1 LVSINYELPRT
12 TNCLLPNTHHR
23 LLKMDLLE
31 YQAKSLFRQMAIPI
45 LPSQRIDKPADL
57 KGLKIPYP
65 VVLKSQVRAGG
76 RGRAGGIKFVE
87 NTIDAVAA
95 AQTIFNLPIENEYPQ
110 VLLAEAKYNADQELY
125 LAVLLD
131 PIARRP
137 VLLGSRQGGMDVE
150 GSIDK
155 MQQVAVD
162 QEFSP
167 FYARRLML
175 KMGLQGDLIQ
185 SVSTIVEKMYRL
197 FVEKDLDLVEINP
210 LGISPT
216 GELMALDGKVTAN
229 DDALGRHPDLAA
241 LSGKRQSSGLAGDR
255 RNPYVGDDRRNS
267 NSKAQQSPSQFDPKS
282 QSPISNSESLQ
293 LIELDGNIGILCNGV
308 GLTMA
313 TLDAVAHQGGKPANF
328 VNMGSLDRYDGANAL
343 RDRTELGLEL
353 VAQDKSV
360 KVILV
365 NILGSASKSEEIT
378 AAVAG
383 YLERKARANRHI
395 QVVLRLVAIDADAVK
410 KRLGQLPVQLAS
422 TLDEAVAQAV
432 SGAK

>member
-1 LVSINYELPRT
+1 
-12 TNCLLPNTHHR
+12 
-23 LLKMDLLE
+23 MDLLE

-45 LPSQRIDKPADL
+45 LPSQRIDNPADL

-95 AQTIFNLPIENEYPQ
+95 AQTIFNLPIEDEYPQ
-110 VLLAEAKYNADQELY
+110 VLLAEAKYNADRELY

-137 VLLGSRQGGMDVE
+137 VLLGSREGGMDVE
-150 GSIDK
+150 GSIEQ

-197 FVEKDLDLVEINP
+197 FVQKDLDLVEINP

-216 GELMALDGKVTAN
+216 GELMALDGKVSAN

-241 LSGKRQSSGLAGDR
+241 LSGKTQSSGMGGGR
-255 RNPYVGDDRRNS
+255 RNPYGGDRPKS
-267 NSKAQQSPSQFDPKS
+267 NSKAQQSPDQFDSKP
-282 QSPISNSESLQ
+282 QSPSSNSESLE
-293 LIELDGNIGILCNGV
+293 LVELDGNVGILCNGV

-313 TLDAVAHQGGKPANF
+313 TLDAVAHQRGKPANF
-328 VNMGSLDRYDGANAL
+328 VNLGSLDRYDAVNAL

-365 NILGSASKSEEIT
+365 NILGSASKSEEIIT
-378 AAVAG
+378 AVAG

-395 QVVLRLVAIDADAVK
+395 QVVLRLVEIDADAVK
-410 KRLGQLPVQLAS
+410 KRFGQLPVQLV
-422 TLDEAVAQAV
+422 DRQNEN
-432 SGAK
+432 SGQYMKAFCF

>member
-1 LVSINYELPRT
+1 
-12 TNCLLPNTHHR
+12 
-23 LLKMDLLE
+23 
-31 YQAKSLFRQMAIPI
+31 MAIPI
-45 LPSQRIDKPADL
+45 LPSQRIDNPADL

-95 AQTIFNLPIENEYPQ
+95 AQTIFNLPIEDEYPQ

-131 PIARRP
+131 PVARRP

-150 GSIDK
+150 GSIEQ

-167 FYARRLML
+167 FYARRLTL

-216 GELMALDGKVTAN
+216 GEVMALDGKVTAN

-241 LSGKRQSSGLAGDR
+241 LSGKRQSSGFAGERRSPHAGGDR
-255 RNPYVGDDRRNS
+255 PHS
-267 NSKAQQSPSQFDPKS
+267 QSKVQQSPEFDPKS
-282 QSPISNSESLQ
+282 KSPISNSESLQ
-293 LIELDGNIGILCNGV
+293 LIELDGNIAILCNGV

-313 TLDAVAHQGGKPANF
+313 TLDAVTHQGGKPANF
-328 VNMGSLDRYDGANAL
+328 VNIGSLDRYDAANAL
-343 RDRTELGLEL
+343 RDRAELGLEL

-365 NILGSASKSEEIT
+365 NILGSASKSEEII

-395 QVVLRLVAIDADAVK
+395 QVVLRLVEIDADAVK

-422 TLDEAVAQAV
+422 TLDEAAAASV
-432 SGAK
+432 SSAK

>member
-1 LVSINYELPRT
+1 
-12 TNCLLPNTHHR
+12 
-23 LLKMDLLE
+23 MDLLE

-45 LPSQRIDKPADL
+45 LPSQRIDNLADL

-95 AQTIFNLPIENEYPQ
+95 AQTIFNLPIEDEYPQ

-131 PIARRP
+131 PVARRP

-150 GSIDK
+150 GSIEQ

-167 FYARRLML
+167 FYARRLTL

-210 LGISPT
+210 LGISPR
-216 GELMALDGKVTAN
+216 GEVMALDGKVTAN

-241 LSGKRQSSGLAGDR
+241 LSQKRLLGGLARERRSPQAPGDR
-255 RNPYVGDDRRNS
+255 LNS
-267 NSKAQQSPSQFDPKS
+267 NSKVQHSPRPEFDPKS
-282 QSPISNSESLQ
+282 PSPISNSESLQ

-313 TLDAVAHQGGKPANF
+313 TLDAVTHQGGKPANF
-328 VNMGSLDRYDGANAL
+328 VNMGSLDRYDAANAL
-343 RDRTELGLEL
+343 RDRADLGLEL
-353 VAQDKSV
+353 VAEDKNV

-365 NILGSASKSEEIT
+365 NILGSASKSEEII

-395 QVVLRLVAIDADAVK
+395 QVVLRLVEIDAEAVK

-422 TLDEAVAQAV
+422 TLDEAAATSV
-432 SGAK
+432 SSAK

>member
-1 LVSINYELPRT
+1 
-12 TNCLLPNTHHR
+12 
-23 LLKMDLLE
+23 MDLLE

-45 LPSQRIDKPADL
+45 LPSQRIDNLADL

-95 AQTIFNLPIENEYPQ
+95 AQTIFNLPIEDEYPQ

-131 PIARRP
+131 PVARRP

-150 GSIDK
+150 GSIEQ

-167 FYARRLML
+167 FYARRLTL

-185 SVSTIVEKMYRL
+185 SVSAIVEKMYRL

-210 LGISPT
+210 LGISPR
-216 GELMALDGKVTAN
+216 GEVMALDGKVTAN

-241 LSGKRQSSGLAGDR
+241 LSQKRLLGGLAQERRSPNAPGDR
-255 RNPYVGDDRRNS
+255 PHS
-267 NSKAQQSPSQFDPKS
+267 SSKVQQSAEFDPKS
-282 QSPISNSESLQ
+282 QSPISNADSLQ

-313 TLDAVAHQGGKPANF
+313 TLDAVTHQGGKPANF
-328 VNMGSLDRYDGANAL
+328 VNMGSLDRYDAANAL
-343 RDRTELGLEL
+343 RDRADLGLEL
-353 VAQDKSV
+353 VAQDKNV

-365 NILGSASKSEEIT
+365 NILGSPSKSEEII

-395 QVVLRLVAIDADAVK
+395 QIVLRLVEIDAEAVK

-422 TLDEAVAQAV
+422 TLDEAAATSV
-432 SGAK
+432 SSAK

>member
-1 LVSINYELPRT
+1 
-12 TNCLLPNTHHR
+12 
-23 LLKMDLLE
+23 MDLLE

-45 LPSQRIDKPADL
+45 LPSQRIDNPADL

-95 AQTIFNLPIENEYPQ
+95 AQTIFNLPIEDEYPQ

-131 PIARRP
+131 PVARRP
-137 VLLGSRQGGMDVE
+137 VLLGSSQGGMDVE
-150 GSIDK
+150 GSIEQ

-167 FYARRLML
+167 FYARRLAL

-216 GELMALDGKVTAN
+216 GEVMALDGKVTAN
-229 DDALGRHPDLAA
+229 DDALGRHPDLAT
-241 LSGKRQSSGLAGDR
+241 LSGKKQSSGLARERRSPHASGDR
-255 RNPYVGDDRRNS
+255 S
-267 NSKAQQSPSQFDPKS
+267 HSQSKVQQSPEFDPKS
-282 QSPISNSESLQ
+282 KSSISNSESLQ
-293 LIELDGNIGILCNGV
+293 LIELDGNIAILCNGV

-313 TLDAVAHQGGKPANF
+313 TLDAVTHQGGKPANF
-328 VNMGSLDRYDGANAL
+328 VNIGSLDRYYAANAL
-343 RDRTELGLEL
+343 RDRAELALEL

-365 NILGSASKSEEIT
+365 NILGSASKTEEII

-395 QVVLRLVAIDADAVK
+395 QVVLRLVEIDADAVK

-422 TLDEAVAQAV
+422 TLDEAAAASV
-432 SGAK
+432 SSAK

>member
-1 LVSINYELPRT
+1 
-12 TNCLLPNTHHR
+12 
-23 LLKMDLLE
+23 MDLLE

-45 LPSQRIDKPADL
+45 LPSQRIDNPADL

-95 AQTIFNLPIENEYPQ
+95 AQTIFNLPIEDEYPQ

-131 PIARRP
+131 PVARRP

-150 GSIDK
+150 GSIEQ

-167 FYARRLML
+167 FYARRLTL

-216 GELMALDGKVTAN
+216 GEVMALDGKVTAN
-229 DDALGRHPDLAA
+229 DDALGRHPDLAT
-241 LSGKRQSSGLAGDR
+241 LSGKRQSSGLARERRSPHTSGDR
-255 RNPYVGDDRRNS
+255 S
-267 NSKAQQSPSQFDPKS
+267 HSHSKVQQLPEFDPKS
-282 QSPISNSESLQ
+282 KSPISNSESLQ
-293 LIELDGNIGILCNGV
+293 LIELDGNIAILCNGV

-313 TLDAVAHQGGKPANF
+313 TLDAVTHQGGKPANF
-328 VNMGSLDRYDGANAL
+328 VNIGSLDRYDAANAL
-343 RDRTELGLEL
+343 RDRADLGLEL

-365 NILGSASKSEEIT
+365 NILGSASKTEEII

-395 QVVLRLVAIDADAVK
+395 QVVLRLVEIDADAVK

-422 TLDEAVAQAV
+422 TLDEAAAASV
-432 SGAK
+432 SSVK

>member
-1 LVSINYELPRT
+1 
-12 TNCLLPNTHHR
+12 
-23 LLKMDLLE
+23 MDLLE

-45 LPSQRIDKPADL
+45 LPSQRIDNPADL

-95 AQTIFNLPIENEYPQ
+95 AQTIFNLPIEDEYPQ

-131 PIARRP
+131 PVARRP

-150 GSIDK
+150 RSIEQ

-167 FYARRLML
+167 FYARRLAL

-216 GELMALDGKVTAN
+216 GEVMALDGKVTAN

-241 LSGKRQSSGLAGDR
+241 LSGKRQSSGLARERRSLHAPSDR
-255 RNPYVGDDRRNS
+255 PHSY
-267 NSKAQQSPSQFDPKS
+267 SKVQQQPEFDPKS
-282 QSPISNSESLQ
+282 KSPISNSESLQ
-293 LIELDGNIGILCNGV
+293 LIELDGNIAILCNGV

-313 TLDAVAHQGGKPANF
+313 TLDAVTHQGGKPANF
-328 VNMGSLDRYDGANAL
+328 VNIGSLDGYEAANAL
-343 RDRTELGLEL
+343 RDRADLGLEL

-365 NILGSASKSEEIT
+365 NILGSASKTEEII

-395 QVVLRLVAIDADAVK
+395 QVVLRLVEIDADAVK
-410 KRLGQLPVQLAS
+410 KPLGQLPVQLAS
-422 TLDEAVAQAV
+422 TLDEAAAASV
-432 SGAK
+432 SSAK

>member
-1 LVSINYELPRT
+1 
-12 TNCLLPNTHHR
+12 
-23 LLKMDLLE
+23 MDLLE

-45 LPSQRIDKPADL
+45 LPSQRIDNLADL

-95 AQTIFNLPIENEYPQ
+95 AQTIFNLPIEDEYPQ

-131 PIARRP
+131 PVARRP

-150 GSIDK
+150 GSIEQ

-167 FYARRLML
+167 FYARRLTL

-210 LGISPT
+210 LGISPR
-216 GELMALDGKVTAN
+216 GEVMALDGKVTAN

-241 LSGKRQSSGLAGDR
+241 LSEQRQSSGLARERRSPHAPGDR
-255 RNPYVGDDRRNS
+255 LNS
-267 NSKAQQSPSQFDPKS
+267 NSKVQHSPRPEFDPKS

-293 LIELDGNIGILCNGV
+293 LIGLDGNIGILCNGV

-313 TLDAVAHQGGKPANF
+313 TLDAVTHQGGKPANF
-328 VNMGSLDRYDGANAL
+328 VNMGSLEHYEAANAL
-343 RDRTELGLEL
+343 RDCAELGLEL
-353 VAQDKSV
+353 VAQDKNV

-365 NILGSASKSEEIT
+365 NILGSASKSEEII

-395 QVVLRLVAIDADAVK
+395 QVVLRLVEIDADAVK

-422 TLDEAVAQAV
+422 TLDEAAATSV
-432 SGAK
+432 SSAK

>member
-1 LVSINYELPRT
+1 
-12 TNCLLPNTHHR
+12 
-23 LLKMDLLE
+23 MDLLE

-45 LPSQRIDKPADL
+45 LPSQRIDNPADL

-95 AQTIFNLPIENEYPQ
+95 AQTIFNLPIEDEYPQ

-131 PIARRP
+131 PVARRP

-150 GSIDK
+150 GSIEQ

-167 FYARRLML
+167 FYARRLTL

-216 GELMALDGKVTAN
+216 GEVMALDGKVTAN

-241 LSGKRQSSGLAGDR
+241 LSGKRQSSGLARERRGSHAGGDR
-255 RNPYVGDDRRNS
+255 PHS
-267 NSKAQQSPSQFDPKS
+267 HSKVQQSPEFDPKS
-282 QSPISNSESLQ
+282 KSSISNSDSLQ
-293 LIELDGNIGILCNGV
+293 LIELDGNIAILCNGV

-313 TLDAVAHQGGKPANF
+313 TLDAVTHHGGKPANF
-328 VNMGSLDRYDGANAL
+328 VNIGSLDLYDAANAL
-343 RDRTELGLEL
+343 RDRVELGLEL

-365 NILGSASKSEEIT
+365 NILGSASKTEEII

-395 QVVLRLVAIDADAVK
+395 QVVLRLVEIDADAVK
-410 KRLGQLPVQLAS
+410 KRLGQWPVQLAS
-422 TLDEAVAQAV
+422 TLDEAAAASV
-432 SGAK
+432 SSVK

>member
-1 LVSINYELPRT
+1 
-12 TNCLLPNTHHR
+12 
-23 LLKMDLLE
+23 MDLLE

-45 LPSQRIDKPADL
+45 LPSQRIDNLADL

-95 AQTIFNLPIENEYPQ
+95 AQTIFNLPIEDEYPQ

-131 PIARRP
+131 PVARRP

-150 GSIDK
+150 GSIEQ

-167 FYARRLML
+167 FYARRLTL

-210 LGISPT
+210 LGISPR
-216 GELMALDGKVTAN
+216 GEVMALDGKVTAN

-241 LSGKRQSSGLAGDR
+241 LSEQRQSSGLARERRSPHGPGDR
-255 RNPYVGDDRRNS
+255 LNS
-267 NSKAQQSPSQFDPKS
+267 SSKVQHSPRPEFDPKA

-313 TLDAVAHQGGKPANF
+313 TLDAVTHQGGKPANF
-328 VNMGSLDRYDGANAL
+328 VNMGSLDRYDAANAL
-343 RDRTELGLEL
+343 RDRADLGLEL
-353 VAQDKSV
+353 VAQDKNV

-365 NILGSASKSEEIT
+365 NILGSASKSEEII

-395 QVVLRLVAIDADAVK
+395 QVVLRLVEIDADAVK

-422 TLDEAVAQAV
+422 TLDEAAATSV
-432 SGAK
+432 SSAK

>member
-1 LVSINYELPRT
+1 
-12 TNCLLPNTHHR
+12 
-23 LLKMDLLE
+23 MDLLE

-45 LPSQRIDKPADL
+45 LPSQRIDNPADL

-95 AQTIFNLPIENEYPQ
+95 AQTIFNLPIEEEYPQ

-131 PIARRP
+131 PVARRP
-137 VLLGSRQGGMDVE
+137 VLLGSSQGGMDVE
-150 GSIDK
+150 GSIEQ

-167 FYARRLML
+167 FYARRLAL

-216 GELMALDGKVTAN
+216 GEVMALDGKVTAN
-229 DDALGRHPDLAA
+229 DDALGRHPDLAT
-241 LSGKRQSSGLAGDR
+241 LSGNKQSSGLARERRSPHASGDR
-255 RNPYVGDDRRNS
+255 S
-267 NSKAQQSPSQFDPKS
+267 HSQSKVQQSPEFDPKS
-282 QSPISNSESLQ
+282 KSPISNSESLQ
-293 LIELDGNIGILCNGV
+293 LIELDGSIAILCNGV

-313 TLDAVAHQGGKPANF
+313 TLDAVTHQGGKPANF
-328 VNMGSLDRYDGANAL
+328 VNIGSLDRYYAANAL
-343 RDRTELGLEL
+343 RDRVELGLEL

-365 NILGSASKSEEIT
+365 NILGSASKTEEII

-395 QVVLRLVAIDADAVK
+395 QVVLRLVELDADAVK

-422 TLDEAVAQAV
+422 TLDEAAAASV
-432 SGAK
+432 SSAK

>member
-1 LVSINYELPRT
+1 
-12 TNCLLPNTHHR
+12 
-23 LLKMDLLE
+23 MDLLE

-45 LPSQRIDKPADL
+45 LPSQRIDNLADL

-95 AQTIFNLPIENEYPQ
+95 AQTIFNLPIEDEYPQ

-131 PIARRP
+131 PVARRP

-150 GSIDK
+150 GSIEQ

-167 FYARRLML
+167 FYARRLTL

-210 LGISPT
+210 LGISPR
-216 GELMALDGKVTAN
+216 GEVMALDGKVTAN

-241 LSGKRQSSGLAGDR
+241 LSEKQTRGLARER
-255 RNPYVGDDRRNS
+255 RSPHAPGARLNS
-267 NSKAQQSPSQFDPKS
+267 NSKVQHSPRPEFDPKS

-313 TLDAVAHQGGKPANF
+313 TLDAVTHQGGKPANF
-328 VNMGSLDRYDGANAL
+328 VNIGSLDRYDAANAL
-343 RDRTELGLEL
+343 RDRAELGLEL
-353 VAQDKSV
+353 VAQDKNV

-365 NILGSASKSEEIT
+365 NILGSASKSEEII

-395 QVVLRLVAIDADAVK
+395 QVVLRLVEIDADAVK

-422 TLDEAVAQAV
+422 TLDEAAATSV
-432 SGAK
+432 SSAK

>member
-1 LVSINYELPRT
+1 LLVTRYP
-12 TNCLLPNTHHR
+12 LLI
-23 LLKMDLLE
+23 MDLLE
-31 YQAKSLFRQMAIPI
+31 YQAKALFRQMAIPV
-45 LPSQRIDKPADL
+45 LPSQRIDNPADL

-95 AQTIFNLPIENEYPQ
+95 AQTIFNLPIESEYPQ

-125 LAVLLD
+125 LAVFLD
-131 PIARRP
+131 PVARRP
-137 VLLGSRQGGMDVE
+137 VLLGSKQGGMNIE
-150 GSIDK
+150 GAIEQ
-155 MQQVAVD
+155 MQQVTVD
-162 QEFSP
+162 QDFSP

-175 KMGLQGDLIQ
+175 KMELQGDLIQ

-216 GELMALDGKVTAN
+216 GEVMALDGKVSAN
-229 DDALGRHPDLAA
+229 DDALGRHRDLAA
-241 LSGKRQSSGLAGDR
+241 LSGNTQNSGFLGER
-255 RNPYVGDDRRNS
+255 RNPYSPSDRRNS
-267 NSKAQQSPSQFDPKS
+267 NSNMVLSSPKFDRNS
-282 QSPISNSESLQ
+282 QSPISNSESLEFV
-293 LIELDGNIGILCNGV
+293 ELEGNIGILCNGV

-313 TLDAVAHQGGKPANF
+313 TLDTVANVKGKPANF
-328 VNMGSLDRYDGANAL
+328 VNLGSLDRYEAVDAL
-343 RDRTELGLEL
+343 RERAELALEL

-360 KVILV
+360 KVVLV
-365 NILGSASKSEEIT
+365 NILGSASKSDEII

-383 YLERKARANRHI
+383 YLERKARANRPI
-395 QVVLRLVAIDADAVK
+395 QVVLRLIGSDRDSVK
-410 KRLGQLPVQLAS
+410 ERLGRLPVQLAA

-432 SGAK
+432 SLAK

>member
-1 LVSINYELPRT
+1 
-12 TNCLLPNTHHR
+12 
-23 LLKMDLLE
+23 MDLLE

-45 LPSQRIDKPADL
+45 LPSQRIDNLADL

-95 AQTIFNLPIENEYPQ
+95 AQTIFNLPIEDEYPQ

-131 PIARRP
+131 PVARRP

-150 GSIDK
+150 GSIEQ

-167 FYARRLML
+167 FYARRLTL

-210 LGISPT
+210 LGISPR
-216 GELMALDGKVTAN
+216 GEVMALDGKVTAN

-241 LSGKRQSSGLAGDR
+241 LSEQRQSSGLARERRSPHGRGDR
-255 RNPYVGDDRRNS
+255 LNS
-267 NSKAQQSPSQFDPKS
+267 NSKVQHSPRPEFDPKS

-313 TLDAVAHQGGKPANF
+313 TLDAVTHQGGKPANF
-328 VNMGSLDRYDGANAL
+328 VNMGSLEHYEAANAL
-343 RDRTELGLEL
+343 RDCAELGLEL
-353 VAQDKSV
+353 VAQDKNV

-365 NILGSASKSEEIT
+365 NILGSASKSEEMI

-395 QVVLRLVAIDADAVK
+395 QVVLRLVEIDADAVK

-422 TLDEAVAQAV
+422 TLDEAAATSV
-432 SGAK
+432 SSAK

>member
-1 LVSINYELPRT
+1 
-12 TNCLLPNTHHR
+12 
-23 LLKMDLLE
+23 MDLLE

-45 LPSQRIDKPADL
+45 LPSQRIDNLADL

-95 AQTIFNLPIENEYPQ
+95 AQTIFNLPIEDEYPQ
-110 VLLAEAKYNADQELY
+110 VLLAEAKYNADQEFY

-131 PIARRP
+131 PVARRP

-150 GSIDK
+150 GSIEQ

-167 FYARRLML
+167 FYARRLTL

-210 LGISPT
+210 LGISPR
-216 GELMALDGKVTAN
+216 GEVMALDGKVTAN
-229 DDALGRHPDLAA
+229 DDALGRHPDLVA
-241 LSGKRQSSGLAGDR
+241 LSGKRQSSGLARER
-255 RNPYVGDDRRNS
+255 RSPHAH
-267 NSKAQQSPSQFDPKS
+267 SKVQHSPEFDPKS
-282 QSPISNSESLQ
+282 QSSISNSESLQ

-313 TLDAVAHQGGKPANF
+313 TLDAVTHQGGKPANF
-328 VNMGSLDRYDGANAL
+328 VNMGSLDRYDAPNAL
-343 RDRTELGLEL
+343 RDRADLGLEL
-353 VAQDKSV
+353 VAQDKNV

-365 NILGSASKSEEIT
+365 NILGSASKSEEII

-395 QVVLRLVAIDADAVK
+395 QVVLRLVEIDADAVK
-410 KRLGQLPVQLAS
+410 KRLGQWPVQLAS
-422 TLDEAVAQAV
+422 TLDEAAATSV
-432 SGAK
+432 SSAK

>member
-1 LVSINYELPRT
+1 
-12 TNCLLPNTHHR
+12 
-23 LLKMDLLE
+23 
-31 YQAKSLFRQMAIPI
+31 MAIPI
-45 LPSQRIDKPADL
+45 LPSQRIDNPADL

-95 AQTIFNLPIENEYPQ
+95 AQTIFNLPIESEYPQ

-131 PIARRP
+131 PVARRP
-137 VLLGSRQGGMDVE
+137 VLLGSREGGMDVE

-185 SVSTIVEKMYRL
+185 SVSAIVEKMYRL

-216 GELMALDGKVTAN
+216 GEVMALDGKVSAN

-241 LSGKRQSSGLAGDR
+241 LSGKKQGSGFVGNR
-255 RNPYVGDDRRNS
+255 RNPYAERHNS
-267 NSKAQQSPSQFDPKS
+267 HSQAQHSPEFDAKS

-293 LIELDGNIGILCNGV
+293 LIELDGNIGILCNGM

-313 TLDAVAHQGGKPANF
+313 TLDAVVHQGGKPANF
-328 VNMGSLDRYDGANAL
+328 VNMGSLNPYDTANAL
-343 RDRTELGLEL
+343 RDRAELALEL
-353 VAQDKSV
+353 VAQNKNV

-365 NILGSASKSEEIT
+365 NILARASKTDEIT

-395 QVVLRLVAIDADAVK
+395 QVVLRLVEIDSDAVK
-410 KRLGQLPVQLAS
+410 KRLGELPVQLVSSLDRAAAAS
-422 TLDEAVAQAV
+422 VA
-432 SGAK
+432 SAK

>member
-1 LVSINYELPRT
+1 
-12 TNCLLPNTHHR
+12 
-23 LLKMDLLE
+23 MDLLE
-31 YQAKSLFRQMAIPI
+31 YQAKALFRQMAIPV
-45 LPSQRIDKPADL
+45 LPSQRIDNPADL

-95 AQTIFNLPIENEYPQ
+95 AQTIFNLPIESEYPQ

-131 PIARRP
+131 PVARRP

-150 GSIDK
+150 GSIDQ
-155 MQQVAVD
+155 MQQVVVD

-185 SVSTIVEKMYRL
+185 SVSTIVGKMYRL

-216 GELMALDGKVTAN
+216 GEVMALDGKVSAN
-229 DDALGRHPDLAA
+229 NDALGRHPDLAA
-241 LSGKRQSSGLAGDR
+241 LGEKKQDIKLPGER
-255 RNPYVGDDRRNS
+255 RSQADRRNS
-267 NSKAQQSPSQFDPKS
+267 KS
-282 QSPISNSESLQ
+282 NLLHLSLELPPTSESEISNSQPLN
-293 LIELDGNIGILCNGV
+293 LVELDGNIGILCNGV

-313 TLDAVAHQGGKPANF
+313 TLDAVANEAGKPANF
-328 VNMGSLDRYDGANAL
+328 VNLGSLDRYDGVDAL
-343 RDRTELGLEL
+343 RDRAELALEL
-353 VAQDKSV
+353 VSQDKSV
-360 KVILV
+360 KVVLV
-365 NILGSASKSEEIT
+365 NILASTATSEAII
-378 AAVAG
+378 AAVVG
-383 YLERKARANRHI
+383 YLERKTRANRQLQI
-395 QVVLRLVAIDADAVK
+395 VLLLVGLDRDAVK

-422 TLDEAVAQAV
+422 TLDQAVAQAV
-432 SGAK
+432 SLAN

>member
-1 LVSINYELPRT
+1 
-12 TNCLLPNTHHR
+12 
-23 LLKMDLLE
+23 
-31 YQAKSLFRQMAIPI
+31 MAIPI
-45 LPSQRIDKPADL
+45 LPSQRIDNPADL

-131 PIARRP
+131 PVARRP

-150 GSIDK
+150 GSIEQ

-167 FYARRLML
+167 FYARRLTL

-185 SVSTIVEKMYRL
+185 SVSNIVEKMYRL

-216 GELMALDGKVTAN
+216 GEVMALDGKVTAN

-241 LSGKRQSSGLAGDR
+241 LSEKKLLGGLAR
-255 RNPYVGDDRRNS
+255 ERTSPHSQS
-267 NSKAQQSPSQFDPKS
+267 NVQQSPEFDPKS
-282 QSPISNSESLQ
+282 KSPISNSESLQ

-313 TLDAVAHQGGKPANF
+313 TLDAVTHQGGKPANF
-328 VNMGSLDRYDGANAL
+328 VNIGSLDRYYAANAL
-343 RDRTELGLEL
+343 RDRADLGLEL

-365 NILGSASKSEEIT
+365 NILGSASKTEEII

-395 QVVLRLVAIDADAVK
+395 QVVLRLVEIDADAVK

-422 TLDEAVAQAV
+422 TLDEAAAASV
-432 SGAK
+432 SSVK

>member
-1 LVSINYELPRT
+1 
-12 TNCLLPNTHHR
+12 
-23 LLKMDLLE
+23 MDLLE

-45 LPSQRIDKPADL
+45 LPSQRIDNLADL

-95 AQTIFNLPIENEYPQ
+95 AQTIFNLPIEDEYPQ

-131 PIARRP
+131 PVARRP

-150 GSIDK
+150 GSIEQ

-167 FYARRLML
+167 FYARRLTL

-210 LGISPT
+210 LGISPR
-216 GELMALDGKVTAN
+216 GEVMALDGKVTAN

-241 LSGKRQSSGLAGDR
+241 LSEQRQSSGLARERRSPHGRGDR
-255 RNPYVGDDRRNS
+255 LNS
-267 NSKAQQSPSQFDPKS
+267 NSKVQHSPRPEFDPKS

-313 TLDAVAHQGGKPANF
+313 TLDAVTHQGGKPANF
-328 VNMGSLDRYDGANAL
+328 VNMGSLEHYEAANAL
-343 RDRTELGLEL
+343 RDCAELGLEL
-353 VAQDKSV
+353 VAQDKNV

-365 NILGSASKSEEIT
+365 NILGSASKSEEII

-395 QVVLRLVAIDADAVK
+395 QVVLRLVEIDADAVK
-410 KRLGQLPVQLAS
+410 KRLGQWPVQLAS
-422 TLDEAVAQAV
+422 TLDEAAATSV
-432 SGAK
+432 SSAK